1 MHTACRKSLERLR
14 IEKLGL
20 YQQHWPGFITNGF
33 SNRQFVDGLGD
44 CHDQGLT
51 QAIGVSNFKLDRV
64 RDAQKILS
72 VGSLQPV
79 QVADLQSLPKC
90 VRCSLL
96 AQEGGTMQI

>member
-79 QVADLQSLPKC
+79 QA
-90 VRCSLL
+90 
-96 AQEGGTMQI
+96 A